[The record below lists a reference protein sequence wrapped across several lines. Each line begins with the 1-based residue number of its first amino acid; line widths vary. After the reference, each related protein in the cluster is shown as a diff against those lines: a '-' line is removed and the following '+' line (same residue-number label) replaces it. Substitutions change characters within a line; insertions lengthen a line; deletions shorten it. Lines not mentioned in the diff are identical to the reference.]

1 MVLFYGLCAKWL
13 FVLWKICDVLWEC
26 ELMCVGLLRSCD
38 LYIEWL
44 AFDLWLMV
52 VRTFLYMSYRR
63 VCRMRCGRTWL
74 VCEFNLIVTPI
85 WTFWLCIQLTKTKFN
100 FVVSSNK
107 QITFFTIICFYL
119 FFFYFVSYELVI
131 NWHNMFNIDI
141 FYLVKVLVE
150 CLCTYYVNHVI
161 KIIS

>member
-1 MVLFYGLCAKWL
+1 MLSTFKYRLEARGITIVLYMCLLLVVVLVVLFYGLCAKWL

-52 VRTFLYMSYRR
+52 IRTFLYMSYRR
-63 VCRMRCGRTWL
+63 VCRMRFERTWL

-85 WTFWLCIQLTKTKFN
+85 WTFWLYIQLTKTKFN

-119 FFFYFVSYELVI
+119 FFFLFRFIRVGY
-131 NWHNMFNIDI
+131 
-141 FYLVKVLVE
+141 
-150 CLCTYYVNHVI
+150 
-161 KIIS
+161 